1 MHRGG
6 GLGEGTDDLGPR
18 RARRG
23 RHRREAEDTTEAR
36 RTPAAPAEPE
46 RYDRGTDRYDRQ
58 PERTREQQ
66 PERPLDRTRETP
78 PDRPRDFPRDLP
90 HDRTARDLPLGR
102 PQDLPLDRPRDLPLG
117 QARDLPLGR
126 PQDLPLER
134 PSDPARDRSSSDP
147 ARDRTFD
154 VPRDRT
160 FDLPRD
166 RTLDLDPT
174 FGVDRAGG
182 PDRPADPAPGRA
194 GRRRKDRRAN
204 RADRAERADRTD
216 QADRLR
222 AGSGNGGRVGVTYKY
237 FGAPDGA
244 TAARVPISMR
254 PEELGGDELGMNGM
268 FTKIK
273 PETMAAM
280 VLTGIEGVPL
290 HKVPP
295 LELVVLHPDYAV
307 VKLPM
312 TVVDPLRGI
321 GEEAV
326 GAAAFIWSTVPD
338 RGGPRDAF
346 NVYQLLHEWQDFSHR
361 LHEAGH
367 QAYCLVWP

>member
-23 RHRREAEDTTEAR
+23 RHRRDAEETDEAQQTFQAQSESGEIGR
-36 RTPAAPAEPE
+36 LIGPR
-46 RYDRGTDRYDRQ
+46 TDRL
-58 PERTREQQ
+58 T
-66 PERPLDRTRETP
+66 
-78 PDRPRDFPRDLP
+78 
-90 HDRTARDLPLGR
+90 
-102 PQDLPLDRPRDLPLG
+102 
-117 QARDLPLGR
+117 
-126 PQDLPLER
+126 
-134 PSDPARDRSSSDP
+134 
-147 ARDRTFD
+147 
-154 VPRDRT
+154 
-160 FDLPRD
+160 
-166 RTLDLDPT
+166 
-174 FGVDRAGG
+174 
-182 PDRPADPAPGRA
+182 
-194 GRRRKDRRAN
+194 
-204 RADRAERADRTD
+204 
-216 QADRLR
+216 

-312 TVVDPLRGI
+312 TVVDPLRDI

-367 QAYCLVWP
+367 QPYCLVWP

>member
-1 MHRGG
+1 MHRGGG
-6 GLGEGTDDLGPR
+6 GLGEGTDGLGPR

-23 RHRREAEDTTEAR
+23 KHRRDDRDDVVEAR
-36 RTPAAPAEPE
+36 VQRAA
-46 RYDRGTDRYDRQ
+46 D
-58 PERTREQQ
+58 
-66 PERPLDRTRETP
+66 
-78 PDRPRDFPRDLP
+78 
-90 HDRTARDLPLGR
+90 
-102 PQDLPLDRPRDLPLG
+102 
-117 QARDLPLGR
+117 
-126 PQDLPLER
+126 
-134 PSDPARDRSSSDP
+134 
-147 ARDRTFD
+147 
-154 VPRDRT
+154 
-160 FDLPRD
+160 
-166 RTLDLDPT
+166 
-174 FGVDRAGG
+174 GG
-182 PDRPADPAPGRA
+182 
-194 GRRRKDRRAN
+194 
-204 RADRAERADRTD
+204 
-216 QADRLR
+216 
-222 AGSGNGGRVGVTYKY
+222 GSGNGGRVGVTYKY

-254 PEELGGDELGMNGM
+254 PEELGGDELGMGGM

-280 VLTGIEGVPL
+280 VLTGIEGIPL

-312 TVVDPLRGI
+312 TVVDPLRGV
-321 GEEAV
+321 GEESV

-361 LHEAGH
+361 LHDAGH

>member
-23 RHRREAEDTTEAR
+23 KHRREAEESTEAR
-36 RTPAAPAEPE
+36 QTQGVPSESE
-46 RYDRGTDRYDRQ
+46 RI
-58 PERTREQQ
+58 
-66 PERPLDRTRETP
+66 
-78 PDRPRDFPRDLP
+78 
-90 HDRTARDLPLGR
+90 
-102 PQDLPLDRPRDLPLG
+102 
-117 QARDLPLGR
+117 
-126 PQDLPLER
+126 
-134 PSDPARDRSSSDP
+134 
-147 ARDRTFD
+147 
-154 VPRDRT
+154 
-160 FDLPRD
+160 
-166 RTLDLDPT
+166 
-174 FGVDRAGG
+174 
-182 PDRPADPAPGRA
+182 
-194 GRRRKDRRAN
+194 
-204 RADRAERADRTD
+204 
-216 QADRLR
+216 DRLR
-222 AGSGNGGRVGVTYKY
+222 AGSRNGGRVGVTYKY

-346 NVYQLLHEWQDFSHR
+346 NVYQLLHEWQDFSKR

-367 QAYCLVWP
+367 QPYCLVWP

>member
-23 RHRREAEDTTEAR
+23 RHRREAEEATEAR
-36 RTPAAPAEPE
+36 QAHGAPSE
-46 RYDRGTDRYDRQ
+46 
-58 PERTREQQ
+58 
-66 PERPLDRTRETP
+66 
-78 PDRPRDFPRDLP
+78 PDR
-90 HDRTARDLPLGR
+90 LGR
-102 PQDLPLDRPRDLPLG
+102 
-117 QARDLPLGR
+117 
-126 PQDLPLER
+126 
-134 PSDPARDRSSSDP
+134 
-147 ARDRTFD
+147 
-154 VPRDRT
+154 
-160 FDLPRD
+160 
-166 RTLDLDPT
+166 
-174 FGVDRAGG
+174 
-182 PDRPADPAPGRA
+182 
-194 GRRRKDRRAN
+194 
-204 RADRAERADRTD
+204 RADR
-216 QADRLR
+216 LG
-222 AGSGNGGRVGVTYKY
+222 AGSRNGGRVGVTYKY

-367 QAYCLVWP
+367 QPYCLVWP

>member
-6 GLGEGTDDLGPR
+6 GLGEGTDGLGPR

-23 RHRREAEDTTEAR
+23 KHRREAEAHS
-36 RTPAAPAEPE
+36 AQAP
-46 RYDRGTDRYDRQ
+46 D
-58 PERTREQQ
+58 
-66 PERPLDRTRETP
+66 
-78 PDRPRDFPRDLP
+78 
-90 HDRTARDLPLGR
+90 
-102 PQDLPLDRPRDLPLG
+102 
-117 QARDLPLGR
+117 QARGESGESR
-126 PQDLPLER
+126 QDR
-134 PSDPARDRSSSDP
+134 VSSRS
-147 ARDRTFD
+147 
-154 VPRDRT
+154 
-160 FDLPRD
+160 
-166 RTLDLDPT
+166 
-174 FGVDRAGG
+174 GG
-182 PDRPADPAPGRA
+182 
-194 GRRRKDRRAN
+194 
-204 RADRAERADRTD
+204 
-216 QADRLR
+216 
-222 AGSGNGGRVGVTYKY
+222 VGVTYKY

-254 PEELGGDELGMNGM
+254 PEELGGDELGMGGM

-280 VLTGIEGVPL
+280 VLTGIEGIPL

-321 GEEAV
+321 GEESV

-361 LHEAGH
+361 LHDAGH

>member
-23 RHRREAEDTTEAR
+23 RHRREAEEASEAR
-36 RTPAAPAEPE
+36 QAHGTPSEP
-46 RYDRGTDRYDRQ
+46 DG
-58 PERTREQQ
+58 
-66 PERPLDRTRETP
+66 
-78 PDRPRDFPRDLP
+78 
-90 HDRTARDLPLGR
+90 LGR
-102 PQDLPLDRPRDLPLG
+102 
-117 QARDLPLGR
+117 
-126 PQDLPLER
+126 
-134 PSDPARDRSSSDP
+134 
-147 ARDRTFD
+147 
-154 VPRDRT
+154 
-160 FDLPRD
+160 
-166 RTLDLDPT
+166 
-174 FGVDRAGG
+174 
-182 PDRPADPAPGRA
+182 
-194 GRRRKDRRAN
+194 
-204 RADRAERADRTD
+204 RAD
-216 QADRLR
+216 QLG
-222 AGSGNGGRVGVTYKY
+222 AGSRNGGRVGVTYKY

-290 HKVPP
+290 YKVPP

-367 QAYCLVWP
+367 QPYCLVWP

>member
-23 RHRREAEDTTEAR
+23 RHRREAEEAAEAR
-36 RTPAAPAEPE
+36 RTQGSQGSQLSPGAQGEPE
-46 RYDRGTDRYDRQ
+46 R
-58 PERTREQQ
+58 
-66 PERPLDRTRETP
+66 
-78 PDRPRDFPRDLP
+78 
-90 HDRTARDLPLGR
+90 
-102 PQDLPLDRPRDLPLG
+102 
-117 QARDLPLGR
+117 
-126 PQDLPLER
+126 
-134 PSDPARDRSSSDP
+134 S
-147 ARDRTFD
+147 
-154 VPRDRT
+154 
-160 FDLPRD
+160 
-166 RTLDLDPT
+166 
-174 FGVDRAGG
+174 
-182 PDRPADPAPGRA
+182 
-194 GRRRKDRRAN
+194 DRRV
-204 RADRAERADRTD
+204 
-216 QADRLR
+216 DRLR

-367 QAYCLVWP
+367 QPYCLVWP

>member
-1 MHRGG
+1 MHRG
-6 GLGEGTDDLGPR
+6 GLGEGTDDLNPR

-23 RHRREAEDTTEAR
+23 KHRREAEEA
-36 RTPAAPAEPE
+36 A
-46 RYDRGTDRYDRQ
+46 
-58 PERTREQQ
+58 
-66 PERPLDRTRETP
+66 
-78 PDRPRDFPRDLP
+78 
-90 HDRTARDLPLGR
+90 
-102 PQDLPLDRPRDLPLG
+102 
-117 QARDLPLGR
+117 
-126 PQDLPLER
+126 
-134 PSDPARDRSSSDP
+134 
-147 ARDRTFD
+147 
-154 VPRDRT
+154 
-160 FDLPRD
+160 
-166 RTLDLDPT
+166 
-174 FGVDRAGG
+174 
-182 PDRPADPAPGRA
+182 GRA
-194 GRRRKDRRAN
+194 GQVQGSQGDPDERI
-204 RADRAERADRTD
+204 DRAVE
-216 QADRLR
+216 RLR
-222 AGSGNGGRVGVTYKY
+222 AESGNGGRVGVTYKY

-290 HKVPP
+290 NKVPP

-312 TVVDPLRGI
+312 TVVDPLRGL

-367 QAYCLVWP
+367 QPYCLVWP

>member
-23 RHRREAEDTTEAR
+23 RHRRDAEEAAEAAR
-36 RTPAAPAEPE
+36 QEQSGVPSES
-46 RYDRGTDRYDRQ
+46 DR
-58 PERTREQQ
+58 
-66 PERPLDRTRETP
+66 
-78 PDRPRDFPRDLP
+78 
-90 HDRTARDLPLGR
+90 
-102 PQDLPLDRPRDLPLG
+102 
-117 QARDLPLGR
+117 
-126 PQDLPLER
+126 
-134 PSDPARDRSSSDP
+134 RDRRIDQWDQ
-147 ARDRTFD
+147 RGQRI
-154 VPRDRT
+154 
-160 FDLPRD
+160 
-166 RTLDLDPT
+166 
-174 FGVDRAGG
+174 
-182 PDRPADPAPGRA
+182 
-194 GRRRKDRRAN
+194 DRRI
-204 RADRAERADRTD
+204 ERSQT
-216 QADRLR
+216 
-222 AGSGNGGRVGVTYKY
+222 GSRNGGRVGVTYKY

-290 HKVPP
+290 NKVPP

-367 QAYCLVWP
+367 QPYCLVWP

>member
-23 RHRREAEDTTEAR
+23 RHRREAEEATETRQADAR
-36 RTPAAPAEPE
+36 QAQGLPSEPE
-46 RYDRGTDRYDRQ
+46 RG
-58 PERTREQQ
+58 
-66 PERPLDRTRETP
+66 
-78 PDRPRDFPRDLP
+78 
-90 HDRTARDLPLGR
+90 
-102 PQDLPLDRPRDLPLG
+102 
-117 QARDLPLGR
+117 
-126 PQDLPLER
+126 
-134 PSDPARDRSSSDP
+134 
-147 ARDRTFD
+147 
-154 VPRDRT
+154 
-160 FDLPRD
+160 
-166 RTLDLDPT
+166 
-174 FGVDRAGG
+174 DRA
-182 PDRPADPAPGRA
+182 A
-194 GRRRKDRRAN
+194 
-204 RADRAERADRTD
+204 
-216 QADRLR
+216 RLG
-222 AGSGNGGRVGVTYKY
+222 AGSRNGGRVGVTYKY

-312 TVVDPLRGI
+312 TVVDPLRDI

-367 QAYCLVWP
+367 QPYCLVWP

>member
-1 MHRGG
+1 MDQ
-6 GLGEGTDDLGPR
+6 TDRMDRPDLV
-18 RARRG
+18 
-23 RHRREAEDTTEAR
+23 DR
-36 RTPAAPAEPE
+36 RTRAE
-46 RYDRGTDRYDRQ
+46 R
-58 PERTREQQ
+58 
-66 PERPLDRTRETP
+66 
-78 PDRPRDFPRDLP
+78 
-90 HDRTARDLPLGR
+90 
-102 PQDLPLDRPRDLPLG
+102 
-117 QARDLPLGR
+117 
-126 PQDLPLER
+126 
-134 PSDPARDRSSSDP
+134 RS
-147 ARDRTFD
+147 
-154 VPRDRT
+154 
-160 FDLPRD
+160 
-166 RTLDLDPT
+166 
-174 FGVDRAGG
+174 
-182 PDRPADPAPGRA
+182 GRA
-194 GRRRKDRRAN
+194 DRKDRTDRIESAG
-204 RADRAERADRTD
+204 RADRVEGLDHVVN
-216 QADRLR
+216 RLR

-367 QAYCLVWP
+367 QPYCLVWP

>member
-23 RHRREAEDTTEAR
+23 RHRREAAESTEAR
-36 RTPAAPAEPE
+36 QAHGTPGE
-46 RYDRGTDRYDRQ
+46 
-58 PERTREQQ
+58 
-66 PERPLDRTRETP
+66 
-78 PDRPRDFPRDLP
+78 PDR
-90 HDRTARDLPLGR
+90 
-102 PQDLPLDRPRDLPLG
+102 LDG
-117 QARDLPLGR
+117 
-126 PQDLPLER
+126 
-134 PSDPARDRSSSDP
+134 
-147 ARDRTFD
+147 
-154 VPRDRT
+154 
-160 FDLPRD
+160 
-166 RTLDLDPT
+166 
-174 FGVDRAGG
+174 
-182 PDRPADPAPGRA
+182 
-194 GRRRKDRRAN
+194 
-204 RADRAERADRTD
+204 
-216 QADRLR
+216 QADRLG
-222 AGSGNGGRVGVTYKY
+222 AGSRNGGRVGVTYKY

-367 QAYCLVWP
+367 QPYCLVWP

>member
-6 GLGEGTDDLGPR
+6 GLGEGTDDRGPR

-23 RHRREAEDTTEAR
+23 RHRRDAEEAGEAR
-36 RTPAAPAEPE
+36 QTQGVPGVPGTPGVPSESE
-46 RYDRGTDRYDRQ
+46 R
-58 PERTREQQ
+58 
-66 PERPLDRTRETP
+66 LDRT
-78 PDRPRDFPRDLP
+78 
-90 HDRTARDLPLGR
+90 
-102 PQDLPLDRPRDLPLG
+102 
-117 QARDLPLGR
+117 
-126 PQDLPLER
+126 
-134 PSDPARDRSSSDP
+134 
-147 ARDRTFD
+147 
-154 VPRDRT
+154 V
-160 FDLPRD
+160 
-166 RTLDLDPT
+166 
-174 FGVDRAGG
+174 
-182 PDRPADPAPGRA
+182 
-194 GRRRKDRRAN
+194 
-204 RADRAERADRTD
+204 
-216 QADRLR
+216 DRLR
-222 AGSGNGGRVGVTYKY
+222 ARSGNGGRVGVTYKY

-312 TVVDPLRGI
+312 TVVDPLRDI
-321 GEEAV
+321 GEETV

-367 QAYCLVWP
+367 QPYCLVWP

>member
-6 GLGEGTDDLGPR
+6 GLGEGTDGLGPR

-23 RHRREAEDTTEAR
+23 KHRRD
-36 RTPAAPAEPE
+36 AEPE
-46 RYDRGTDRYDRQ
+46 PAQAPDQARGGSTESR
-58 PERTREQQ
+58 
-66 PERPLDRTRETP
+66 
-78 PDRPRDFPRDLP
+78 PDRV
-90 HDRTARDLPLGR
+90 
-102 PQDLPLDRPRDLPLG
+102 
-117 QARDLPLGR
+117 
-126 PQDLPLER
+126 
-134 PSDPARDRSSSDP
+134 SSRS
-147 ARDRTFD
+147 
-154 VPRDRT
+154 
-160 FDLPRD
+160 
-166 RTLDLDPT
+166 
-174 FGVDRAGG
+174 GG
-182 PDRPADPAPGRA
+182 
-194 GRRRKDRRAN
+194 
-204 RADRAERADRTD
+204 
-216 QADRLR
+216 
-222 AGSGNGGRVGVTYKY
+222 VGVTYKY

-254 PEELGGDELGMNGM
+254 PEELGGDELGMGGM

-280 VLTGIEGVPL
+280 VLTGIEGIPL

-321 GEEAV
+321 GEESV

-361 LHEAGH
+361 LHDAGH